1 MAFGL
6 SSMSIFNSHCNHLIV
21 SHTSTKTNCRRNSIS
36 VANYPCFLSLIRI
49 QQPVTCARKTGRQ
62 GSSQPS
68 RKLMLELASMVALNL
83 NILPQPL
90 NSLIGEFAQSDG
102 NGIFLELQK
111 VLRGGALNGWRRKK
125 QSSRKL
131 SGFVCVLICG
141 MGLMCWKI
149 LGLDM
154 FLKVSCFFFVG
165 LSMIQ
170 LWQRKAF
177 KEWILGFLFGIVLLS
192 CYMGKEEMKFWVARL
207 KIPSSAAQIV
217 TKHRNRSRRKCGKA
231 W

>member
-131 SGFVCVLICG
+131 SGFVCVLICVVAKESIQG
-141 MGLMCWKI
+141 MDFRFSLRNCFAELLYGERGDEI
-149 LGLDM
+149 LG
-154 FLKVSCFFFVG
+154 C
-165 LSMIQ
+165 
-170 LWQRKAF
+170 KA
-177 KEWILGFLFGIVLLS
+177 
-192 CYMGKEEMKFWVARL
+192 
-207 KIPSSAAQIV
+207 
-217 TKHRNRSRRKCGKA
+217 
-231 W
+231 